1 MGSPSLVAKWCTFTC
16 LCVAQKPAEGNML
29 RSWVIGH
36 GMRYFGNGDMFL
48 IVFGGFG
55 LSFDFFPIQET
66 DGREVAF
73 QPIL

>member
-1 MGSPSLVAKWCTFTC
+1 
-16 LCVAQKPAEGNML
+16 VAQKPAEGNML

-55 LSFDFFPIQET
+55 LSFDFFQFRKQMG
-66 DGREVAF
+66 GRLLFNRFFDQKVCT
-73 QPIL
+73 